1 VSSIMKASEMREQ
14 SAEDLENLIKEKE
27 EELFKLRFQHHTG
40 QLENVARLRLV
51 RREIARAKTVFA
63 QKQESEK

>member
-1 VSSIMKASEMREQ
+1 MSSTMKASEMRSQ

-27 EELFKLRFQHHTG
+27 EELFRLRFQHHTG

-51 RREIARAKTVFA
+51 RREIARAKTLHA
-63 QKQESEK
+63 QMQGSEK